1 MKPTIERWAS
11 TGNHELKRIE
21 KIGDIKVRRNEMAN
35 AKNRAIARKAGKAMA
50 KDLQALQVLDNPRNV
65 QIDEMFELTLAIR
78 LIQTWNNPKNRKD
91 YILEECDGR
100 DLLDE
105 LGDTCNEVAD
115 TFGYDLKKRI
125 HDNGIWRSDID
136 VYPEEYKSY
145 EDYLDN
151 WLSYAVEVSIDFIA
165 KKYIPELKEDYR
177 LDFVG
182 GFLGYS
188 DEPKETSVY
197 SKTFVVQR

>member
-1 MKPTIERWAS
+1 MKSTIERWAS
-11 TGNHELKRIE
+11 TGNHELMRIG
-21 KIGDIKVRRNEMAN
+21 KIGDIKVRRNKMAN

-50 KDLQALQVLDNPRNV
+50 KDLQALQVLDNPTND
-65 QIDEMFELTLAIR
+65 QIDEMFELTLAIK
-78 LIQTWNNPKNRKD
+78 LIKTWNNPKNRKK
-91 YILEECDGR
+91 YRLEEMDGR

-125 HDNGIWRSDID
+125 HDNGIWRSAID

-151 WLSYAVEVSIDFIA
+151 WLFYAVEISLDEIA
-165 KKYIPELKEDYR
+165 EKYIPELKDYR
-177 LDFVG
+177 LDFLG
-182 GFLGYS
+182 NFLGYS
-188 DEPKETSVY
+188 YEPKETSVY